1 MSALMKQLMTG
12 GYHRL
17 LRKKDLK
24 NVTKLPKVV
33 ILGTGWGAISFLQ
46 KLSQDDLEVTIVS
59 PRSFFFYTPLL
70 AGTAVGTV
78 RSASKH
84 TIRCGHD
91 LSK

>member
-1 MSALMKQLMTG
+1 MSALIQQLMRG

-17 LRKKDLK
+17 LHKKDLRK
-24 NVTKLPKVV
+24 VGKLPKVV

-46 KLSQDDLEVTIVS
+46 KLNQDDLDVTIVS

-78 RSASKH
+78 RLASNY
-84 TIRCGHD
+84 TLLRAYDI
-91 LSK
+91 SK